1 MIPPGP
7 MGLLG
12 FELLRGDLLPL
23 FLLAPAAFFMG
34 SWALAA
40 RGRARRLLVA
50 PRHEARFLP
59 GFSHGRAFLRVLCA
73 SGCVLF
79 LAFALLGPVRGYSL
93 REVRRRGLDLVV
105 CIDTSR
111 SMLVG
116 DLEPDR
122 LSRAK
127 REVSL
132 LLDRLAGDRAALVAF
147 SGDIRDVA
155 PLTRDKE
162 TLRWFLAGLSPADN
176 LIGGT
181 DIGGALARGLELFD
195 GRTGA
200 HEAIILLT
208 DGEDLEGR
216 GLEVAEEAAT
226 RGIRVYV
233 VGMGT
238 EVGGKIPGRSGG
250 FTLDEAGEEVVSTLQ
265 GATLEKIADVT
276 GGAYLSAARTALPLE
291 EIYDKRISKLEA
303 RDLQD
308 GKERIPHDRFQWPLA
323 LALLCML
330 CETGLRERRTV
341 RETPAGGPE

>member
-1 MIPPGP
+1 MTPL
-7 MGLLG
+7 GLLG
-12 FELLRGDLLPL
+12 FELLRGDLVPL
-23 FLLAPAAFFMG
+23 FLLAPVAFLTG
-34 SWALAA
+34 LWSLAA
-40 RGRARRLLVA
+40 RRRARRLLVT

-59 GFSHGRAFLRVLCA
+59 GFSRSRAFLRVVLA
-73 SGCVLF
+73 SGSALF

-93 REVRRRGLDLVV
+93 REVRRRGLDLVI

-122 LSRAK
+122 MARAK

-132 LLDRLAGDRAALVAF
+132 LLDRLAGDRVALVAF
-147 SGDIRDVA
+147 SGDVRNVA

-200 HEAIILLT
+200 HEALILLT

-216 GLEVAEEAAT
+216 GLEVAQEAAEH
-226 RGIRVYV
+226 GIRVYV

-238 EVGGKIPGRSGG
+238 EIGGKIPGRNGG
-250 FTLDEAGEEVVSTLQ
+250 YMLEGNGDEVVSSLQ
-265 GATLEKIADVT
+265 SATLESIADIT

-291 EIYDKRISKLEA
+291 EIYEKRISRLEA

-341 RETPAGGPE
+341 RVVRAGEPT